1 VVGMTGAAILTAAV
15 VVASRSSARQAPG
28 TA

>member
-1 VVGMTGAAILTAAV
+1 MTGAAILTAAV